1 MIHRTIYMY
10 WLSGFIGV
18 HDFEHVNRFQNPI
31 PFPPSVCLILCCV
44 MCKVN
49 CFTKSSWPLSLCFMV
64 NFKWCDLIFW
74 IANIQDNCIQSFA
87 SHSQQ
92 NQCILVLSC
101 CYMYALCQIFTKWCM
116 HSRCVLEKICYARQ
130 LYTSIMYAC
139 FLNFASDLNHVMTYI
154 HGQWIFSSPGQI
166 WRIKLTIIHY
176 YSQHFS

>member
-64 NFKWCDLIFW
+64 NFKWCDLIFR

-92 NQCILVLSC
+92 NQCILLHVCTVSDIHKMMHAFKVCIGKNLLRQTTL
-101 CYMYALCQIFTKWCM
+101 YLYYVCM
-116 HSRCVLEKICYARQ
+116 
-130 LYTSIMYAC
+130 
-139 FLNFASDLNHVMTYI
+139 F
-154 HGQWIFSSPGQI
+154 P
-166 WRIKLTIIHY
+166 
-176 YSQHFS
+176 